1 MKAKPTRQ
9 ALDEALSE
17 INFTNVSDYRK
28 IRDINPHF
36 EYIDEIK
43 TIENLFTYLLDMRK
57 NSTSKYFLTSSSM
70 WELLYERNKKKY
82 KKNEKYNLT
91 IKFVPEQGSHEDYY

>member
-17 INFTNVSDYRK
+17 INFTNISDFRK
-28 IRDINPHF
+28 IKNINPHF
-36 EYIDEIK
+36 EYIDELK
-43 TIENLFTYLLDMRK
+43 TIEGLFTHLLDMRK
-57 NSTSKYFLTSSSM
+57 KGSSKYFFISSSM
-70 WELLYERNKKKY
+70 WELIYERSKNKY

-91 IKFVPEQGSHEDYY
+91 VKFVPEEGAHEDYY